1 MHGFEY
7 KLMPS
12 VKSSG
17 EKNSPHIKAQGK
29 NKLSWC
35 AQKMGVKLLRKLS
48 GIQLELGAVILIFSQ
63 PS

>member
-1 MHGFEY
+1 
-7 KLMPS
+7 MPS